1 MAVIPQP
8 QVTITLRRFCM
19 RLLIY
24 WVISAIALIV
34 SAYLAH
40 AMGFDVSLNLD
51 PPWRIMIGTL
61 VLGLVNASIGMVIK
75 LLTSPLNCLTL
86 GLVWIFVNAG
96 LFLFVGQIGDRAS
109 APMGFFVG
117 DFWAALAGS
126 VLMGIALG
134 VLRKLTDED
143 DRSS

>member
-1 MAVIPQP
+1 
-8 QVTITLRRFCM
+8 M

-24 WVISAIALIV
+24 WVISAIALIL
-34 SAYLAH
+34 SAFVAQ
-40 AMGFDVSLNLD
+40 AMGFNVSLDFD
-51 PPWRIMIGTL
+51 PPWKIMVGTL
-61 VLGLVNASIGMVIK
+61 VLGLVNATIGMLIK
-75 LLTSPLNCLTL
+75 FITTPLNCLTF
-86 GLVWIFVNAG
+86 GLAWLFVNAG

-109 APMGFFVG
+109 SPMGFYVG

-143 DRSS
+143 DRPS